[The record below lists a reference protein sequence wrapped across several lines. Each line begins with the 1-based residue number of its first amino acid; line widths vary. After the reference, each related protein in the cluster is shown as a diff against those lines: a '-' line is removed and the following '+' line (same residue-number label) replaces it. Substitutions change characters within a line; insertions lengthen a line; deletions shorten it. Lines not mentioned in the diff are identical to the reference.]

1 MWRKVL
7 ILSLFVFIILILLPA
22 LLTGVLFQRGE
33 QKREVL
39 LLKLYDHQRGEIMNI
54 ELEEYLRGVV
64 AAEMPALYH
73 MEALK
78 AQAVVAR
85 TYTLKQLPR
94 YGGPGSRKYPGAD
107 LSTDYTECQAFLT
120 EAGMKE
126 KWGSLFYF
134 YYWYRINKAVES
146 TRGQVMLYDGKLVD
160 AVYHA
165 NAGGKTEDSLY
176 VWGWDIPYLR
186 SVESPYDRE
195 KERNYLNRH
204 SFSFAE
210 LRRIF
215 NIADKGEAILKV
227 EGVSPSGRVLE
238 MRVGDKS
245 YTGREIREKLSLPS
259 TKFHITVEDGNY
271 IFTCYGKG
279 HGVGMSQ
286 DGANGLAGQGYSYQ
300 EILKHYYQGV
310 EIRTIKSY

>member
-7 ILSLFVFIILILLPA
+7 ILFLFVFIILILLPA

-54 ELEEYLRGVV
+54 RVRGIF
-64 AAEMPALYH
+64 AGGSGRRDARFISHGGFKGP
-73 MEALK
+73 
-78 AQAVVAR
+78 AVVAR

-94 YGGPGSRKYPGAD
+94 YGGPGSRKYPGAREN

-160 AVYHA
+160 AVYRA

-195 KERNYLNRH
+195 R
-204 SFSFAE
+204 
-210 LRRIF
+210 
-215 NIADKGEAILKV
+215 KGITSTAIPL
-227 EGVSPSGRVLE
+227 VL
-238 MRVGDKS
+238 
-245 YTGREIREKLSLPS
+245 LS
-259 TKFHITVEDGNY
+259 
-271 IFTCYGKG
+271 
-279 HGVGMSQ
+279 
-286 DGANGLAGQGYSYQ
+286 
-300 EILKHYYQGV
+300 
-310 EIRTIKSY
+310 